1 MTATIIQGA
10 DFHTRGFGAH
20 SRSVSP
26 SLGVHGTF
34 NGGILGQD
42 LMMGWLYTGGSG

>member
-1 MTATIIQGA
+1 MIATITQGA
-10 DFHTRGFGAH
+10 DFHSRGFGAH

-34 NGGILGQD
+34 
-42 LMMGWLYTGGSG
+42 YGGSAGTRPDDGLALCR